1 MQPLPSSQGD
11 WAVRM
16 TESVMTRR
24 SLLLDE
30 WHYEAGVALSAIK
43 QIYLKTQD
51 QRYFDYI
58 KRNMD
63 EFIQQDG
70 SIKTYFLDD
79 YNLDQINQG
88 KTLFFLY
95 QATGNEVYK
104 KAAYLLR
111 KQLVTQPRTSE
122 GAFWH
127 KLKYPHQIWLD
138 GVYMA
143 GPFYAEFAQT
153 FDEPAGFD
161 DVARHI
167 LIAASHARD
176 EKTGLM
182 YHAWD
187 ESRNQIWAN
196 PETGQSPNFW
206 GRAYGWYMMAIVDVL
221 DFLPE
226 DHPQRDEIIEV
237 FNGAAASWARVQDE
251 SGVWWQLLD
260 LADLPGNYLEA
271 SASCMTVYALAKA
284 LRKGYIAD
292 SYLPVVQKGYQGI
305 LAKFIDVDSHG
316 LVHLHWICRVA
327 GLDRYRNGTIE
338 YYLKENVVTNDYKG
352 VGPFIMASL
361 EMDAL
366 AGK

>member
-1 MQPLPSSQGD
+1 MQTPLKSPMD
-11 WAVRM
+11 YAVRM
-16 TESVMTRR
+16 VESIMIRR
-24 SLLLDE
+24 ALLQDE
-30 WHYEAGVALSAIK
+30 WHYEQGVALSAMK
-43 QIYLKTQD
+43 EVYLKTGE

-63 EFIQQDG
+63 EFILPDG

-88 KTLFFLY
+88 KTLFFLCRT
-95 QATGNEVYK
+95 TGDEAYK

-111 KQLVTQPRTSE
+111 KQLATHPRTSE

-143 GPFYAEFAQT
+143 GPFYAEFAKT
-153 FDEPAGFD
+153 FDEPAIFD
-161 DVARHI
+161 EVANHI
-167 LIAASHARD
+167 LVAAAHARD

-187 ESRNQIWAN
+187 ESCNQIWAH
-196 PETGQSPNFW
+196 PQTGQSPNFW
-206 GRAYGWYMMAIVDVL
+206 GRAYAWYMMAIVDVL
-221 DFLPE
+221 DFLPQ
-226 DHPQRDEIIEV
+226 DHPQRGDIIDV
-237 FNGAAASWARVQDE
+237 FNGAAESWAKVQDP

-260 LADLPGNYLEA
+260 RADLPGNYLES
-271 SASCMTVYALAKA
+271 SASCMTVYAIAKA
-284 LRKGYIAD
+284 INKGYVAD
-292 SYLPVVQKGYQGI
+292 SFRTVAEKGYQGI
-305 LAKFIDVDSHG
+305 LNKFIDVDSHG
-316 LVHLHWICRVA
+316 LVHLHWICSVA

-338 YYLKENVVTNDYKG
+338 YYLKENVATNDYKG
-352 VGPFIMASL
+352 TGPFIMASL

-366 AGK
+366 AGS

>member
-1 MQPLPSSQGD
+1 MQLRDFQGD
-11 WAVRM
+11 WSVRM
-16 TESVMTRR
+16 AESIMIRR
-24 SLLLDE
+24 PLLE
-30 WHYEAGVALSAIK
+30 ARWHYEPGVALSAIK
-43 QIYLKTQD
+43 EVYLKTQD
-51 QRYFDYI
+51 RRYFDYI

-63 EFIQQDG
+63 EFIQPDG

-95 QATGNEVYK
+95 EATGSDAYK

-111 KQLVTQPRTSE
+111 KQLQTHPRTSE

-143 GPFYAEFAQT
+143 GPFYAEFAKT

-161 DVARHI
+161 DVANHI
-167 LIAASHARD
+167 LVAAKHTRD

-182 YHAWD
+182 VHAWD
-187 ESRNQIWAN
+187 ESRNQIWAD
-196 PETGQSPNFW
+196 PETGKSPNFW

-221 DFLPE
+221 DFLPA
-226 DHPQRDEIIEV
+226 DHPQRDAIIQV
-237 FNGAAASWARVQDE
+237 FERSAKSWADVQDSE
-251 SGVWWQLLD
+251 TGVWWQVLD
-260 LADLPGNYLEA
+260 RGDLPGNYLES
-271 SASCMTVYALAKA
+271 SASCMTVYAIAKA
-284 LRKGYIAD
+284 VRKGYLAD
-292 SYLPVVQKGYQGI
+292 SYLAVAQKGYQGI
-305 LAKFIDVDSHG
+305 LGRFIDVDPHG
-316 LVHLHWICRVA
+316 LAHLHWICSVA

-361 EMDAL
+361 EMEAL
-366 AGK
+366 ADQ